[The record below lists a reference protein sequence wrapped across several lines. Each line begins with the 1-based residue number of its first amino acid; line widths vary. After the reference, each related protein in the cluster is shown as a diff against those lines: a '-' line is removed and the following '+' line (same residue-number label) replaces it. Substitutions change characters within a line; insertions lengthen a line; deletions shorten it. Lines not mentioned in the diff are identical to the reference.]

1 MNENLFDKT
10 RRKKTKFMVFYVL
23 HIDSVRFGS
32 VGHVVT
38 WSLDQQSYKGAP
50 NPLMVR
56 YKLSRFQ
63 FVSINH
69 LKNGSG
75 ETGEFM
81 VF

>member
-1 MNENLFDKT
+1 
-10 RRKKTKFMVFYVL
+10 MVFYVL

-56 YKLSRFQ
+56 YKLLRFQ